1 MSPRREILAG
11 RPSDVGP
18 DEAPDGPSDRTDLMD
33 RQRAAPVG
41 NPVPFEGDGSFE
53 VGIRPK
59 RLADFVG
66 QQMLREKLEIIL
78 EAARRRDQPVDHV
91 LFAGP
96 PGLGKTTLAGIM
108 ACEMGA
114 GLRITSG
121 PALVRSG
128 DVAAILTDLQPGDVL
143 FIDEIH
149 RMGRAV
155 EELLY
160 PAMEDFQLDIVL
172 GRGPTARSIR
182 LDLPKFTLVG
192 ATTRTGLI
200 TGPLRDRFGI
210 VARLELYSQS
220 ELETIVH
227 RTGGLFGIELTNE
240 GANEIARRSRGTPR
254 LAIRLLRRVR
264 DFVEVRG
271 QGVITEEAA
280 REGLTVFGVD
290 ELGLDSL
297 DRRILETLCVSFAG
311 RPVGLSTLAVSVG
324 EEQETVEDVYE
335 PFLLQAGLIMRTP
348 RGRLAAPGAYSHLG
362 LAVPAQLLSAL
373 SIGDPES
380 SETSSRRASRTGMTQ
395 DVLFVSEPGEQTCTE
410 ESDLGD

>member
-1 MSPRREILAG
+1 MSPRREILADAD
-11 RPSDVGP
+11 S
-18 DEAPDGPSDRTDLMD
+18 
-33 RQRAAPVG
+33 AAGKVAAESQLDP
-41 NPVPFEGDGSFE
+41 GSFENDTALE

-66 QQMLREKLEIIL
+66 QHLLRDKLEIIL

-182 LDLPKFTLVG
+182 LDLPRFTLVG

-210 VARLELYSQS
+210 VARLELYSDA
-220 ELETIVH
+220 ELETDRAPH
-227 RTGGLFGIELTNE
+227 RR
-240 GANEIARRSRGTPR
+240 AVRSRADARGGQ
-254 LAIRLLRRVR
+254 R
-264 DFVEVRG
+264 DSAS
-271 QGVITEEAA
+271 IAWH
-280 REGLTVFGVD
+280 
-290 ELGLDSL
+290 
-297 DRRILETLCVSFAG
+297 
-311 RPVGLSTLAVSVG
+311 
-324 EEQETVEDVYE
+324 
-335 PFLLQAGLIMRTP
+335 
-348 RGRLAAPGAYSHLG
+348 AAPGHPPAPPCPG
-362 LAVPAQLLSAL
+362 L
-373 SIGDPES
+373 
-380 SETSSRRASRTGMTQ
+380 RRSPRRGCDHRGGGA
-395 DVLFVSEPGEQTCTE
+395 
-410 ESDLGD
+410 

>member
-1 MSPRREILAG
+1 MSPRREILAN
-11 RPSDVGP
+11 SDSPVAEETAEPRLDPGSLE
-18 DEAPDGPSDRTDLMD
+18 DDR
-33 RQRAAPVG
+33 A
-41 NPVPFEGDGSFE
+41 FE

-66 QQMLREKLEIIL
+66 QHSLREKLEIIL

-128 DVAAILTDLQPGDVL
+128 DVAAILTDLQLGDVL

-210 VARLELYSQS
+210 VARLELYSEA
-220 ELETIVH
+220 ELEEIVR
-227 RTGGLFGIELTNE
+227 RTGVLFGVELT
-240 GANEIARRSRGTPR
+240 
-254 LAIRLLRRVR
+254 
-264 DFVEVRG
+264 
-271 QGVITEEAA
+271 
-280 REGLTVFGVD
+280 
-290 ELGLDSL
+290 
-297 DRRILETLCVSFAG
+297 
-311 RPVGLSTLAVSVG
+311 
-324 EEQETVEDVYE
+324 
-335 PFLLQAGLIMRTP
+335 
-348 RGRLAAPGAYSHLG
+348 
-362 LAVPAQLLSAL
+362 
-373 SIGDPES
+373 
-380 SETSSRRASRTGMTQ
+380 
-395 DVLFVSEPGEQTCTE
+395 PGEQVR
-410 ESDLGD
+410 

>member
-1 MSPRREILAG
+1 MSPRREILATDDPTVLTDAAG
-11 RPSDVGP
+11 SL
-18 DEAPDGPSDRTDLMD
+18 SDRG
-33 RQRAAPVG
+33 Q
-41 NPVPFEGDGSFE
+41 FEGEAAFE

-59 RLADFVG
+59 HLADFVG
-66 QQMLREKLEIIL
+66 QQQLREKLQIIL
-78 EAARRRDQPVDHV
+78 EAARRRGQPVDHV

-96 PGLGKTTLAGIM
+96 PGLGKTTLAGIL

-182 LDLPKFTLVG
+182 LDLPRFTLVG

-210 VARLELYSQS
+210 VARLELYSEA
-220 ELETIVH
+220 ELETIVR
-227 RTGGLFGIELTNE
+227 RTGVLFGVELTDA
-240 GANEIARRSRGTPR
+240 GAGEIARRSRGTPR

-271 QGVITEEAA
+271 EGVITEEAA
-280 REGLTVFGVD
+280 REGLSVFGVD
-290 ELGLDSL
+290 ELGLDSV
-297 DRRILETLCVSFAG
+297 DRRILETLCLRFAG
-311 RPVGLSTLAVSVG
+311 RPVGLSTVAVSVG
-324 EEQETVEDVYE
+324 EEPETVEDVYE

-348 RGRLAAPGAYSHLG
+348 RGRLAAPGAYAHLG
-362 LAVPAQLLSAL
+362 LEVPGQLFSILSVGEPDNSDVL
-373 SIGDPES
+373 P
-380 SETSSRRASRTGMTQ
+380 SRQASASGGVQ
-395 DVLFVSEPGEQTCTE
+395 DVLFATEPDEDRRMKDL
-410 ESDLGD
+410 DLGD